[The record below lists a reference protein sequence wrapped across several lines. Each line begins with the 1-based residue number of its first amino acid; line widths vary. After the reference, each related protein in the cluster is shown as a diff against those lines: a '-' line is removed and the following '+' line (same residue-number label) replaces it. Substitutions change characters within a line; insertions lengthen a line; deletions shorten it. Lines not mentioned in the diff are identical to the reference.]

1 MLKLLKLKVYWVMMI
16 GAIAYSTSGR
26 VMVRRRVNALAPSIV
41 AASYRSSGIACS
53 TPVVMANT
61 NGKPS
66 QVCIIISAVLVQNG
80 SVSHSFGLMP
90 KNERIALLM
99 TPKESLNIPAKT
111 RMVTNPGTA
120 HGKIKMVR
128 ISGLKRRSFWLTRIA
143 NNTPT
148 VHCRVVASSVHTT
161 VHCSTSRKV
170 ERQMERVKILTKFF
184 SPTQST
190 SFAGGVW
197 YRL

>member
-1 MLKLLKLKVYWVMMI
+1 MMI

-26 VMVRRRVNALAPSIV
+26 VMVRRRVKALAPSIV
-41 AASYRSSGIACS
+41 AASYRSSGIACN
-53 TPVVMANT
+53 TPVVMAKT

-66 QVCIIISAVLVQNG
+66 QVCIMISAVLVQNG
-80 SVSHSFGLMP
+80 SVSHAFGLMP
-90 KNERIALLM
+90 KKDRIALLM

-128 ISGLKRRSFWLTRIA
+128 ISGLKRRSFWFTRIA

-170 ERQMERVKILTKFF
+170 ERQMERVKILIKFF